1 LSRAA
6 GALPLASIP
15 ARSYLWKMRRA
26 ATPSIGLSASS
37 EAPGS
42 GYLTGQLLIAMPQM
56 RDIRFHKSVIY
67 ICAHTPDGA
76 MGLVINK
83 TLDSLT
89 VPELM
94 EHLSVETDHEL
105 KPTKVHFGG
114 PVETARGF
122 VLHSCDYV
130 EEGTLVVGHDL
141 ALTATLDILRAIGHG
156 QGPRQTML
164 ALGYAGWGPGQL
176 DIEIQANSWLHAPA
190 DESFVFDSIHDTKW
204 ERAIARLGIDA
215 RMLSIESGHA

>member
-1 LSRAA
+1 MMRRVAIPSTI
-6 GALPLASIP
+6 IP
-15 ARSYLWKMRRA
+15 AS
-26 ATPSIGLSASS
+26 P
-37 EAPGS
+37 EAPGT

-94 EHLSVETDHEL
+94 EHLSVDTESEL

-141 ALTATLDILRAIGHG
+141 ALTATLDILRAIGRG
-156 QGPRQTML
+156 SGPRQTML

-190 DESFVFDSIHDTKW
+190 DEAIVFDPVHDTKW
-204 ERAIARLGIDA
+204 ERAIGRLGIDA
-215 RMLSIESGHA
+215 RMLSTEAGHA